1 MATTE
6 RQLRVKVAWWLTWV
20 YLPLMALIAV
30 LTRREPNPAK
40 VEYWVRRAITF
51 KQVK

>member
-1 MATTE
+1 MAASE
-6 RQLRVKVAWWLTWV
+6 LQLRVKVAWWLTWV
-20 YLPLMALIAV
+20 YLPLTALTAV
-30 LTRREPNPAK
+30 LTRRKPDQAK